1 MIITR
6 DDAASRQR
14 GAVRAAILASGVLLG
29 AASSAAAAEGIASFY
44 GRSEHGGPTA
54 SGERFD
60 MRAMTAAHR
69 TAPLGSH
76 MRVTNL
82 KNGQSVVVRINDRGP
97 FVRGRIIDLSRAA
110 AERLG
115 FVGSGLTRVSLERV
129 DADASETRV
138 AAAEPA
144 TTGTVPAKSKP
155 EKTKAE
161 KTKSIEKKPDDVAK
175 VAEPEEKTRVALVE
189 RDAFLVRRSGG
200 SN

>member
-1 MIITR
+1 MNITR
-6 DDAASRQR
+6 DDAAPRQR
-14 GAVRAAILASGVLLG
+14 GAMRAVILASGVLLG
-29 AASSAAAAEGIASFY
+29 AGLPVSAAEGLASFY

-82 KNGQSVVVRINDRGP
+82 KNGRSVVVRINDRGP

-110 AERLG
+110 AEKLD
-115 FVGSGLTRVSLERV
+115 FVGSGLTRVALERV
-129 DADASETRV
+129 EAGAGGTEV

-144 TTGTVPAKSKP
+144 TTGTVPA
-155 EKTKAE
+155 EKHGKGRHG
-161 KTKSIEKKPDDVAK
+161 KTAADATSSPVTAPAVET
-175 VAEPEEKTRVALVE
+175 EEKTRVALVE